1 MIAIIPARAGSE
13 RLENKNFMPF
23 AGTTLVDWAVE
34 QAFAAGIKSVYISTD
49 LENWMPKNK
58 NATVIYRPPILATET
73 ASSWLVVEHV
83 TYSIAHFGSICLLQ
97 PTSPLRSVDDIKSC
111 IELAN
116 SKQQN
121 CTSTHKGSPN
131 GAIYIRR
138 WKKWDDLGILYNMP
152 WVRSCDIDVLGDME
166 TAQDI
171 LGRDYVKKTV

>member
-1 MIAIIPARAGSE
+1 
-13 RLENKNFMPF
+13 
-23 AGTTLVDWAVE
+23 
-34 QAFAAGIKSVYISTD
+34 
-49 LENWMPKNK
+49 
-58 NATVIYRPPILATET
+58 
-73 ASSWLVVEHV
+73 
-83 TYSIAHFGSICLLQ
+83 
-97 PTSPLRSVDDIKSC
+97 VDDIKSC